1 MTTGVT
7 VHDDRATSC
16 STLAPKGAARESEE
30 RPVSKA
36 IVVVLASL
44 LLAAGA
50 QAHEASGPPPEA
62 LDSSDEALF
71 DEFDR
76 ELEHGIRDP
85 FERTNRRVF
94 AVNHA
99 ISRVAID
106 PVARAYGAVVPY
118 PVRRSVRGIFDNLN
132 QPVVIANDLLQ
143 LEPRRAAKATVRF
156 LLNSTFGLAGIF
168 DPALEAGFPQHHS
181 DFGQTLGRAGL
192 GPGPY
197 LVIPLLGPSN
207 GRDIVGSLVDM
218 ALRPDSWLL
227 PLGPRLLLGGTWGIT
242 EREAHG
248 ESLEA
253 LEQSSLDF
261 YAAIR
266 SAFWMSREAFV
277 RGEETERFPPPPEP
291 VEQAARP

>member
-1 MTTGVT
+1 MSQ
-7 VHDDRATSC
+7 ATF
-16 STLAPKGAARESEE
+16 LL
-30 RPVSKA
+30 
-36 IVVVLASL
+36 LASL
-44 LLAAGA
+44 VLAASAGA
-50 QAHEASGPPPEA
+50 QESLPPPSGV
-62 LDSSDEALF
+62 LGSSDEALF
-71 DEFDR
+71 DEFDL
-76 ELEHGIRDP
+76 ELDQGIHDP

-94 AVNHA
+94 AVNQA

-106 PVARAYGAVVPY
+106 PIANAYGAVVPY
-118 PVRRSVRGIFDNLN
+118 PVRRSVRGIFENLN

-143 LEPRRAAKATVRF
+143 LEPGRAARATVRF
-156 LLNSTFGLAGIF
+156 LLNSTFGLVGIF
-168 DPALEAGFPQHHS
+168 DPALEAGFPQHHA
-181 DFGQTLGRAGL
+181 DFGQTLGKAGV

-197 LVIPLLGPSN
+197 LVVPLLGPSS

-277 RGEETERFPPPPEP
+277 RDEGPGTIQTPPIER
-291 VEQAARP
+291 AANP

>member
-1 MTTGVT
+1 MRVSQ
-7 VHDDRATSC
+7 ATIV
-16 STLAPKGAARESEE
+16 LL
-30 RPVSKA
+30 VSL
-36 IVVVLASL
+36 VLAAS
-44 LLAAGA
+44 AGA
-50 QAHEASGPPPEA
+50 QESLPRPSEA
-62 LDSSDEALF
+62 LGSSDEALF
-71 DEFDR
+71 DDFDL
-76 ELEHGIRDP
+76 ELDHGIHDP

-94 AVNHA
+94 ALNQA

-106 PVARAYGAVVPY
+106 PIANAYGAVVPY
-118 PVRRSVRGIFDNLN
+118 PVRRSVRGIFENLN

-143 LEPRRAAKATVRF
+143 LEPGRAAQATVRF
-156 LLNSTFGLAGIF
+156 LLNSTFGLVGIF
-168 DPALEAGFPQHHS
+168 DPALEAGFPQHS
-181 DFGQTLGRAGL
+181 ADFGQTLGKAGI

-197 LVIPLLGPSN
+197 LVIPLLGPSS
-207 GRDIVGSLVDM
+207 GRDAVGSLVDM

-266 SAFWMSREAFV
+266 SAFWMSREAFIRDEGPGTTPSQV
-277 RGEETERFPPPPEP
+277 PP
-291 VEQAARP
+291 VERAANP

>member
-1 MTTGVT
+1 MTTHAVA
-7 VHDDRATSC
+7 HDDRTTPC
-16 STLAPKGAARESEE
+16 STLTPRGKAGNCA
-30 RPVSKA
+30 VGKA
-36 IVVVLASL
+36 IVLVLASL
-44 LLAAGA
+44 WLAAGA
-50 QAHEASGPPPEA
+50 RAQESYGSTVPGA
-62 LDSSDEALF
+62 LSRSDEALF

-76 ELEHGIRDP
+76 ELEQGIRDP

-94 AVNHA
+94 AVNRA
-99 ISRVAID
+99 ISRAVID
-106 PVARAYGAVVPY
+106 PVARAYGAVVPF
-118 PVRRSVRGIFDNLN
+118 PIRRSVRGIFENLN

-143 LEPRRAAKATVRF
+143 LEPGRAAQASVRF

-168 DPALEAGFPQHHS
+168 DPALEAGFPNHRS

-197 LVIPLLGPSN
+197 LVIPLIGPST

-227 PLGPRLLLGGTWGIT
+227 PLGPRLLLGGTWGIA

-253 LEQSSLDF
+253 LEQSSVDF
-261 YAAIR
+261 YTAIR

-277 RGEETERFPPPPEP
+277 RGDDSDSFPPSIPPI
-291 VEQAARP
+291 EQAAGP

>member
-1 MTTGVT
+1 MGQ
-7 VHDDRATSC
+7 ATF
-16 STLAPKGAARESEE
+16 
-30 RPVSKA
+30 
-36 IVVVLASL
+36 VVLASL
-44 LLAAGA
+44 LLAASAGA
-50 QAHEASGPPPEA
+50 QEGPSPSPPA

-71 DEFDR
+71 DDLDL
-76 ELEHGIRDP
+76 ELEHGIPDP

-94 AVNHA
+94 AVNRA

-106 PVARAYGAVVPY
+106 PIARAYGAVVPF
-118 PVRRSVRGIFDNLN
+118 PVRRSVRGVFENLN

-143 LEPRRAAKATVRF
+143 LEPGRAAQASVRF
-156 LLNSTFGLAGIF
+156 LLNSTFGLVGIF
-168 DPALEAGFPQHHS
+168 DPALEAGFPQHRA
-181 DFGQTLGRAGL
+181 DFGQTLGKAGI

-197 LVIPLLGPSN
+197 LVIPLLGPSS
-207 GRDIVGSLVDM
+207 GRDLVGSLVDM

-227 PLGPRLLLGGTWGIT
+227 PLGPRMLLGGTWGIT

-261 YAAIR
+261 YTAIR

-277 RGEETERFPPPPEP
+277 RDEGPGTFQPRRGS
-291 VEQAARP
+291 VEQAASP

>member
-1 MTTGVT
+1 MSQ
-7 VHDDRATSC
+7 ATFV
-16 STLAPKGAARESEE
+16 L
-30 RPVSKA
+30 
-36 IVVVLASL
+36 LASL
-44 LLAAGA
+44 LLAASAEA
-50 QAHEASGPPPEA
+50 QAQAGSSPSSSA
-62 LDSSDEALF
+62 LGSSDEALF
-71 DEFDR
+71 DDFDL
-76 ELEHGIRDP
+76 ELEQGIRDP
-85 FERTNRRVF
+85 FERTNRQIF
-94 AVNHA
+94 AVNRA

-118 PVRRSVRGIFDNLN
+118 PVRRSVRGVFENLN

-143 LEPRRAAKATVRF
+143 LEPGRAAQATVRF
-156 LLNSTFGLAGIF
+156 LLNSTFGLVGIF
-168 DPALEAGFPQHHS
+168 DPALEAGFPQHRA
-181 DFGQTLGRAGL
+181 DFGQTLGKAGL

-197 LVIPLLGPSN
+197 LVIPLLGPSS
-207 GRDIVGSLVDM
+207 GRDAVGSLVDM

-253 LEQSSLDF
+253 LEKSSLDF

-277 RGEETERFPPPPEP
+277 RDEGPGTIQPRRAPI
-291 VEQAARP
+291 EQAASP